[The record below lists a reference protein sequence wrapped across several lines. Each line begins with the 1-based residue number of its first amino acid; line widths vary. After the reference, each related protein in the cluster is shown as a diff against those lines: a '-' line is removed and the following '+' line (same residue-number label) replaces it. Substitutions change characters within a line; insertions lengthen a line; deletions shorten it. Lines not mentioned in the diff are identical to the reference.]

1 MHSKRIKGGELDIRY
16 FTGGEGD
23 PLVVIHGGG
32 DGASGWLE
40 SIAPLC
46 ENYRVYVPDLPGF
59 GQSQQMGEKQEIS
72 EYVDFV
78 EDFSSSLGLDS
89 FHLVG
94 HSIGGS
100 IALRYALK
108 FPHRIGKLVLVG
120 SMFLGREMAL
130 WVRFLSHWIFRCTL
144 GVAAG
149 AVFKAVK
156 WLVCLVYA
164 PFKHINPLPQA
175 KMNLGESISAFKE
188 QTAAVVSQLSELVMP
203 TLLVW
208 GARDIIVPV
217 RYAYAAAEVIPDCQ
231 LHVFSGCGHTVYKQI
246 GDKFSS
252 LLNGFLG

>member
-1 MHSKRIKGGELDIRY
+1 VHSRRIKVGELDIRY

-32 DGASGWLE
+32 DGASSWLE
-40 SIAPLC
+40 SISPLC

-59 GQSQQMGEKQEIS
+59 GRSQQMGEKQGIS

-78 EDFSSSLGLDS
+78 DKFSGSLGLES

-108 FPHRIGKLVLVG
+108 FPHKIGKLVLVG
-120 SMFLGREMAL
+120 SIFLGREMAL
-130 WVRFLSHWIFRCTL
+130 WVRFLSHRIFRYTL
-144 GVAAG
+144 GAAVR
-149 AVFKAVK
+149 AVFRAVK

-164 PFKHINPLPQA
+164 PFKHFDYFSSA
-175 KMNLGESISAFKE
+175 RMELGESISAFKE
-188 QTAAVVSQLSELVMP
+188 QTTVMVNRLSELMMP

-208 GARDIIVPV
+208 GARDFVVPV

-231 LHVFSGCGHTVYKQI
+231 LRVFPGCGHTVYKQI
-246 GDKFSS
+246 GGEFSR
-252 LLNGFLG
+252 LLNRCLG